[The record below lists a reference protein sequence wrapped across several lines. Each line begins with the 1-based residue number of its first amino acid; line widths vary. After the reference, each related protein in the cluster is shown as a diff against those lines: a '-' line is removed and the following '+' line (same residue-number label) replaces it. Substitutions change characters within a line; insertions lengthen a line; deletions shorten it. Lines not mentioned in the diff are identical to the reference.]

1 MITASSSPGILTTGL
16 IGDVGLILD
25 ITAAFFL
32 AMSFVLK
39 KQAEMFR
46 ETSDYWNGNPFRLPS
61 AVRQSLEARVGFMF
75 LALGFL
81 GQFIAYSSWFNSGS
95 DRYPGTEMTRRYE
108 FRRGWSPLRPR
119 GPGAQLPE

>member
-46 ETSDYWNGNPFRLPS
+46 ETSDYWNGNPFRLPKCS
-61 AVRQSLEARVGFMF
+61 QT
-75 LALGFL
+75 
-81 GQFIAYSSWFNSGS
+81 IA
-95 DRYPGTEMTRRYE
+95 
-108 FRRGWSPLRPR
+108 R
-119 GPGAQLPE
+119 GPSWVHVPGARLPGPVHSVFKLVQQRV